1 MTPGDLSAIA
11 TFVQIIGSIG
21 SISALPVGLV
31 IFCIFIGPWIAA
43 FVLVYLQGKRF
54 ERVVRMYE
62 DNITLVKDYNSLAND
77 LHDVVIMNTQAMTRL
92 IDSIKTNQYCPE
104 IRLKKEARGL
114 VV

>member
-11 TFVQIIGSIG
+11 AFVQILTG
-21 SISALPVGLV
+21 ISAWPIGLV
-31 IFCIFIGPWIAA
+31 IFCIILGPWIAA
-43 FVLVYLQGKRF
+43 FFLVYLQGKRF

-104 IRLKKEARGL
+104 IRLRKEARGKEL
-114 VV
+114 VI

>member
-11 TFVQIIGSIG
+11 TFAQIINSIG
-21 SISALPVGLV
+21 TWPIGL
-31 IFCIFIGPWIAA
+31 ILFCIILCPWLAA
-43 FVLVYLQGKRF
+43 FVLVYLQGRRF

-62 DNITLVKDYNSLAND
+62 DNVSLVHDYSKLATD
-77 LHDVVIMNTQAMTRL
+77 LHDVVVMNTQAMTRL
-92 IDSIKTNQYCPE
+92 IDSISTNQYCPA

>member
-11 TFVQIIGSIG
+11 SFVQILTG
-21 SISALPVGLV
+21 ISAWPIGLV
-31 IFCIFIGPWIAA
+31 IFCIILGPWISA
-43 FVLVYLQGKRF
+43 FFLVYLQGKRF

-104 IRLKKEARGL
+104 IRLRKESRGREIAI
-114 VV
+114 